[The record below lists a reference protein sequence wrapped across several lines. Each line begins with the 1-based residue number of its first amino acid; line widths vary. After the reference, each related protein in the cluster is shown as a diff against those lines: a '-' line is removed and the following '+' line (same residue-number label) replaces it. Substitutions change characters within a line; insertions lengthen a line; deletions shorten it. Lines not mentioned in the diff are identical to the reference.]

1 MAELTDIEKTALLK
15 QAFPGI
21 DDKAIAADLPYIKTA
36 KDVQYIIDNEG
47 VLPNQAFWQRN
58 LKGIAKKA
66 DLPQAFW
73 MEHPLG
79 GAAVV
84 GGGIAQALGKSS
96 IGRLIAAKFAKK
108 GAETTGEVVGEAI
121 TTKAKMSLKKKALI
135 GAVGIYGGA
144 QAAGS
149 IGKAMGGNNQ
159 DQTSAAQLGIQADE
173 QAIVAA
179 LANGADP
186 NALVNSPLNKQLGLK
201 IADLPGLKLQ
211 YGQDAAIS
219 GLGNFG
225 VYTGKQV
232 TVPGSWMAPL
242 KPGTKTPDTLKPE
255 VVSTGNW
262 EKMFPT
268 TAEGIKDIRNKFQSA
283 GIMFT
288 GNAMEQDKQLHA
300 AWTYYGEQSQA
311 YSKAGAKMT
320 PWDILNLT
328 KGISGSGGSQT
339 STTIDT
345 SPMAESDV
353 KTLTKRQLAQSLGL
367 ANVDDKMFQDILK
380 IVRKNE
386 AKNPSKTIRT
396 TTGNTTRV
404 KTTPGYGQSD
414 VLADVEA
421 YAKQDPRYSDFQTA
435 DVFGNALTK
444 ALGLKA

>member
-1 MAELTDIEKTALLK
+1 LAALTFLPMGKS
-15 QAFPGI
+15 G
-21 DDKAIAADLPYIKTA
+21 AIGRLTKSI
-36 KDVQYIIDNEG
+36 
-47 VLPNQAFWQRN
+47 F
-58 LKGIAKKA
+58 AKKA
-66 DLPQAFW
+66 T
-73 MEHPLG
+73 EEG
-79 GAAVV
+79 VKTAAEEGVKT
-84 GGGIAQALGKSS
+84 A
-96 IGRLIAAKFAKK
+96 
-108 GAETTGEVVGEAI
+108 
-121 TTKAKMSLKKKALI
+121 AKMSLKKKAAI
-135 GAVGIYGGA
+135 GAVGIYGGS

-159 DQTSAAQLGIQADE
+159 DQTSAAQLGIQQDE

-232 TVPGSWMAPL
+232 EGGNYVGSNFV
-242 KPGTKTPDTLKPE
+242 KFSKNE

-268 TAEGIKDIRNKFQSA
+268 TAEEIKDIRNKFESA

-288 GNAMEQDKQLHA
+288 GNPMEQNKQLHA

-328 KGISGSGGSQT
+328 KGISGSGSQT

-345 SPMAESDV
+345 TPISEGDV
-353 KTLTKRQLAQSLGL
+353 RTLTKRQLSQSLGL
-367 ANVDDKMFQDILK
+367 SNIDDKTYKDILA

-386 AKNPSKTIRT
+386 AKKPTTTVRT
-396 TTGNTTRV
+396 TTGTTTRT
-404 KTTPGYGQSD
+404 KTTQGYGQSD

-421 YAKQDPRYSDFQTA
+421 YAKQDPRYADFQTSN
-435 DVFGNALTK
+435 VFGQGLVQ
-444 ALGLKA
+444 ALGLKS

>member
-1 MAELTDIEKTALLK
+1 
-15 QAFPGI
+15 
-21 DDKAIAADLPYIKTA
+21 
-36 KDVQYIIDNEG
+36 
-47 VLPNQAFWQRN
+47 
-58 LKGIAKKA
+58 
-66 DLPQAFW
+66 
-73 MEHPLG
+73 
-79 GAAVV
+79 
-84 GGGIAQALGKSS
+84 
-96 IGRLIAAKFAKK
+96 
-108 GAETTGEVVGEAI
+108 
-121 TTKAKMSLKKKALI
+121 
-135 GAVGIYGGA
+135 
-144 QAAGS
+144 
-149 IGKAMGGNNQ
+149 
-159 DQTSAAQLGIQADE
+159 
-173 QAIVAA
+173 
-179 LANGADP
+179 
-186 NALVNSPLNKQLGLK
+186 
-201 IADLPGLKLQ
+201 
-211 YGQDAAIS
+211 
-219 GLGNFG
+219 
-225 VYTGKQV
+225 
-232 TVPGSWMAPL
+232 MAPL

-367 ANVDDKMFQDILK
+367 SNIDDAMYKDILK

-386 AKNPSKTIRT
+386 AKNPTKTVRT
-396 TTGNTTRV
+396 TTGNTTKV

-421 YAKQDPRYSDFQTA
+421 YAKQDPRYADFQTSN
-435 DVFGNALTK
+435 VFGQGLVQ